1 MDENSNSVHKSLR
14 DNLSPNK
21 SITLTKCGATDTR
34 TFDIIE
40 ELGNGGTV
48 IAYKVK
54 YDSADTNRYMY
65 VLKEVYP
72 MPSKQFGELQRSGK
86 AGLNLEIDKY
96 DVSYYQSC
104 RSAFEDAYH
113 LQNEMANGND
123 KVLNVST
130 SLPIGLYED
139 KNSSKNGTYA
149 LYGLFQYS
157 AGETL
162 NKHEESSLLELIDIQ
177 RKIAEVVKA
186 YHNKRY
192 LWLDIKETNVNVV
205 GAGTVQTVS
214 MFDFGSLISMDALA
228 EYTYDGDEPNFL
240 LSFSRTSNE
249 LLLPFELE
257 CLMEDSGSD
266 KSNKRFVLA
275 DPMNVAQNLNV
286 LGLYGR
292 STDIFLLGSLL
303 FKRLYG
309 AAPTI
314 EACTNIQDGTF
325 DITSSAMLRA
335 CSDKVKDAIYSI
347 LKKTL
352 NYEDIE
358 MRYETADEL
367 VEAYNEVHKL
377 INTDMVAQDI
387 QTHIKQ
393 SVDHY
398 SDKYNFTVL
407 TAANGKF
414 ARLKALSDRRFKNF
428 VTDDDNP
435 EKFLTPF
442 EAIDKDRLV
451 FFYGDGGIGK
461 STSMFDFMKKSTAI
475 TIYIELSRYRYIE
488 NQESF
493 ILRTIIDEICNN
505 FADSTGY
512 DKSSYDFPRA
522 LKDSFKECPT
532 GIPEYIIILDGYNE
546 ISNEMR
552 GYFDYE
558 MKIIYDK
565 WKNVRFIV
573 TGRTLPVGIN
583 GKLEELYLQFKRF
596 KFTGVSDNELK
607 CILETEQPKHAERI
621 LRDKKLFEVLH
632 IPMFLGMFLH
642 LQVDTDV
649 SVHTRGEILDQF
661 VMKTERDVAEYIS
674 GKQHE
679 KTDLASK
686 RLLLVLFSLPFVA
699 NYMDKN
705 KLFSIVEKDFLD
717 KIACGNLLFLTTY
730 AGEKLVSVYDSFT
743 IKYILKS
750 SAVFDDSDFD
760 KQITKIERQYKGKK
774 SPDYSI
780 IEKRAIQNIITKMMI
795 YDILIKE
802 TGYCYIANDGSVSFI
817 HQYYRDYFAAKH
829 IQNILD
835 ADQTMDG
842 VGLTKDE
849 QLQFTKDYGLDYT
862 WSDNVC
868 ILLGEIIGDYKNEP
882 GYTEE

>member
-1 MDENSNSVHKSLR
+1 MSETNNSVQKSLR
-14 DNLSPNK
+14 DNLSPNT
-21 SITLTKCGATDTR
+21 SITLTSCGSTDTR
-34 TFDIIE
+34 TFNVIE
-40 ELGNGGTV
+40 ELGDGGTV

-72 MPSKQFGELQRSGK
+72 MPSKQFGALRRSGK
-86 AGLNLEIDKY
+86 AGLNLEIDQY
-96 DVSYYQSC
+96 DVNYYQSC
-104 RSAFEDAYH
+104 RYAFEDAYH

-157 AGETL
+157 VGETL
-162 NKHEESSLLELIDIQ
+162 NKHEEGSLLELIDIQ

-186 YHNKRY
+186 YHNKHY

-214 MFDFGSLISMDALA
+214 MFDFGSLVSMDALA

-257 CLMEDSGSD
+257 CLMEDSSSD
-266 KSNKRFVLA
+266 KSNKRFVLT
-275 DPMNVAQNLNV
+275 DPMNVAQSLNV

-292 STDIFLLGSLL
+292 GTDIFLLGSLL

-309 AAPTI
+309 TAPTI
-314 EACTNIQDGTF
+314 ETCTNIQDGTF
-325 DITSSAMLRA
+325 DITSSAMLKA
-335 CSDKVKDAIYSI
+335 CSDKIKDAIYSI

-358 MRYETADEL
+358 MRYESTDEL

-398 SDKYNFTVL
+398 SDKFNFTVL
-407 TAANGKF
+407 TATNGKF

-435 EKFLTPF
+435 EKLLTPF

-505 FADSTGY
+505 FVDSTGY

-522 LKDSFKECPT
+522 LKDTFKDSST

-546 ISNEMR
+546 MSNEMR

-558 MKIIYDK
+558 MKTIYDG

-573 TGRTLPVGIN
+573 TSRTLPVDIN
-583 GKLEELYLQFKRF
+583 GKHEELYLPFKKF
-596 KFTGVSDNELK
+596 KFTGISDDELK
-607 CILETEQPKHAERI
+607 CILEIERPKQAEKI

-642 LQVDTDV
+642 LQVDTDA

-661 VMKTERDVAEYIS
+661 ITKTEESVAKDIS
-674 GKQHE
+674 GKQHDNFE
-679 KTDLASK
+679 FAS
-686 RLLLVLFSLPFVA
+686 RRMFIVCNSLTFVG

-705 KLFSIVEKDFLD
+705 KCFSISNVDFFDLITD
-717 KIACGNLLFLTTY
+717 GNLLYLVKKV
-730 AGEKLVSVYDSFT
+730 GENAISVYESYLKKRMTKASIGFDDKAYKLAMLEIQEDNDNTSLAVVRKRAMQDVLTSDS
-743 IKYILKS
+743 IMYILLNE
-750 SAVFDDSDFD
+750 A
-760 KQITKIERQYKGKK
+760 
-774 SPDYSI
+774 
-780 IEKRAIQNIITKMMI
+780 
-795 YDILIKE
+795 
-802 TGYCYIANDGSVSFI
+802 GYCYIDEDDKISFI

-835 ADQTMDG
+835 ADQAMDSA
-842 VGLTKDE
+842 GLSRDE
-849 QLQFTKDYGLDYT
+849 QLQFTKDHGLDYT
-862 WSDNVC
+862 WSDDVC

>member
-1 MDENSNSVHKSLR
+1 MNETNDSVYKSLR
-14 DNLSPNK
+14 DNLSPNT
-21 SITLTKCGATDTR
+21 SITLTSCGSTDTR

-40 ELGNGGTV
+40 ELGDGGTV

-72 MPSKQFGELQRSGK
+72 MPLKQFGALRRSGE
-86 AGLNLEIDKY
+86 AGLNLEIDQY
-96 DVSYYQSC
+96 DVNYYLSC

-123 KVLNVST
+123 KVLNIST

-139 KNSSKNGTYA
+139 RNSSKNGTYA

-162 NKHEESSLLELIDIQ
+162 NKHEEGSLLELIDIQ

-186 YHNKRY
+186 YHNERY

-257 CLMEDSGSD
+257 CLMEDSSSD
-266 KSNKRFVLA
+266 KSNKRFVLT
-275 DPMNVAQNLNV
+275 DPMNVTQNLNV

-292 STDIFLLGSLL
+292 GTDIFLLGSLL

-309 AAPTI
+309 VAPTI
-314 EACTNIQDGTF
+314 EICMNIQDGTF
-325 DITSSAMLRA
+325 DIMSSAMLKA

-387 QTHIKQ
+387 QTYIKQ
-393 SVDHY
+393 SVDYY
-398 SDKYNFTVL
+398 SDKFNFTVL
-407 TAANGKF
+407 TATNGKF

-435 EKFLTPF
+435 EKLLTPF

-461 STSMFDFMKKSTAI
+461 SISMFDFMKKSTAI
-475 TIYIELSRYRYIE
+475 TIYIELSRYRYIK

-512 DKSSYDFPRA
+512 DKSSYDFTRA
-522 LKDSFKECPT
+522 LKDSLKDSST

-546 ISNEMR
+546 MSNEMR
-552 GYFDYE
+552 RDFDYE
-558 MKIIYDK
+558 MKTIYDG

-573 TGRTLPVGIN
+573 TGRTLPVDIN
-583 GKLEELYLQFKRF
+583 GKHEKLYLPFKKF
-596 KFTGVSDNELK
+596 KFTGVSDDELK
-607 CILETEQPKHAERI
+607 FILEIERPKQAEKI

-642 LQVDTDV
+642 LQVDTDA
-649 SVHTRGEILDQF
+649 SVHTRGEILDHF
-661 VMKTERDVAEYIS
+661 ITKTEESVAKDIS
-674 GKQHE
+674 GKQHSE
-679 KTDLASK
+679 FAS
-686 RLLLVLFSLPFVA
+686 RRMFIVCNSLTFVG

-705 KLFSIVEKDFLD
+705 KCFSISNVNFFDLITD
-717 KIACGNLLFLTTY
+717 GNLLYLVKKV
-730 AGEKLVSVYDSFT
+730 GENAISVYESYLKKRMTKASIGFDDKAYKLAMLEIQEDNDNTSLTVVRKRTMQDVLTSDS
-743 IKYILKS
+743 IMYILL
-750 SAVFDDSDFD
+750 
-760 KQITKIERQYKGKK
+760 
-774 SPDYSI
+774 
-780 IEKRAIQNIITKMMI
+780 N
-795 YDILIKE
+795 E
-802 TGYCYIANDGSVSFI
+802 TGYCYIDEDDKISFI

-835 ADQTMDG
+835 ADQAMDLA
-842 VGLTKDE
+842 GLSRDE

-862 WSDNVC
+862 WSDDVC